1 MGGEGRDRA
10 VTGATPWDGAWL
22 SILRASRSGTLAT
35 DRPYSVTELAHRL
48 GVSPGD
54 VRGAV
59 FRLEYQ
65 GLVRRTGV
73 DTVVLAQPDP
83 VRWGAASRALGG
95 MIEYVVRS
103 SVAVLAEDQV
113 RHYRTLVDD
122 AEQAL
127 RLRSDTGRSAVLA
140 TLAFWIDVCPNPL
153 LARFSRRS
161 LEAVSYGL
169 DPAITWRTWDADAW
183 LSASLLAATTG
194 DRDIAHEAGHAL
206 RRLRDDRAV
215 DVADQL
221 GQSDDALLRPPDL
234 RGVVPSIVPSSTM
247 NSAWD
252 TLLGA
257 VRGGRFPIGQP
268 CTIDEVVAL
277 TGRSTA
283 EADVAVRQ
291 LEVMGLAEILPG
303 VRTTFRVRRPSF
315 DDWADNAVALL
326 GFAELALLVTV
337 DHLADLDVSPAH
349 AVIARVGRYA
359 AIRDP
364 RLTAALVDLAGWLA
378 DVVPDPFV
386 RDALQYAHSRTFL
399 LLDEPPTFRQW
410 GVTDAVAHLER
421 ALRGDVH
428 AAAEAAHALARHL
441 DAHVA
446 DARSRYGTM
455 EP

>member
-22 SILRASRSGTLAT
+22 SILRASRSTLAT

-59 FRLEYQ
+59 FRLDYQ

-215 DVADQL
+215 DVA
-221 GQSDDALLRPPDL
+221 
-234 RGVVPSIVPSSTM
+234 
-247 NSAWD
+247 
-252 TLLGA
+252 
-257 VRGGRFPIGQP
+257 
-268 CTIDEVVAL
+268 E
-277 TGRSTA
+277 
-283 EADVAVRQ
+283 
-291 LEVMGLAEILPG
+291 
-303 VRTTFRVRRPSF
+303 
-315 DDWADNAVALL
+315 
-326 GFAELALLVTV
+326 
-337 DHLADLDVSPAH
+337 
-349 AVIARVGRYA
+349 
-359 AIRDP
+359 
-364 RLTAALVDLAGWLA
+364 
-378 DVVPDPFV
+378 
-386 RDALQYAHSRTFL
+386 L
-399 LLDEPPTFRQW
+399 LL
-410 GVTDAVAHLER
+410 AHGADPSVRNAAGLTPAQAARKRGLEE
-421 ALRGDVH
+421 A
-428 AAAEAAHALARHL
+428 ATAIEAAE
-441 DAHVA
+441 
-446 DARSRYGTM
+446 
-455 EP
+455 P